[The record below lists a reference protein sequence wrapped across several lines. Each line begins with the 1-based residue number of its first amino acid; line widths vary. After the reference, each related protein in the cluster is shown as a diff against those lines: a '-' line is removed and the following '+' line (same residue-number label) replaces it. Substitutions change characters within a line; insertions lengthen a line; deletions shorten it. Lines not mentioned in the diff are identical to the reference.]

1 MERNLDFD
9 LVVERRNTDSLKFD
23 FAVERGKPEGVLPLW
38 VADMDFRTSS
48 FIIEALEERAKHGIF
63 GYTETKED
71 YYEALAG
78 RMKRHHDLEI
88 RPEWVLKTPGV
99 VFALAAAV
107 KAYTQE
113 GDYVLI
119 QQPVYYPLKEAVEDN
134 GRRVISSDLVLEA
147 DGKYRIN
154 FEDFERKL
162 KEYQV
167 KLFMLCN
174 PHNPVGRVWTR
185 EELEGLAEIC
195 LRNDVIVV
203 SDEIH
208 EDFVY
213 PGHKHI
219 PLLSV
224 NERIKNR
231 CITCTS
237 PSKTFNLAGLQ
248 IANILIPDQGLRR
261 KFRKQIQAAG
271 YSQLNTF
278 GVVACK
284 AAYTKGEQW
293 YGAVCDYIRENL
305 EFLKNYIKEKL
316 PEVKVI
322 EPEGTYLVWLDF
334 RGLGYCNEVLE
345 DLILHKAGLWLDSGA
360 SFGQTGSGFQRINL
374 ATSRST
380 LKEALERLAKIREE

>member
-78 RMKRHHDLEI
+78 WMKRHHDLEI

-360 SFGQTGSGFQRINL
+360 IFGQTGSGFQRINL

>member
-78 RMKRHHDLEI
+78 WMKRHHDLEI

-119 QQPVYYPLKEAVEDN
+119 QQSVYYPLKEAVEDN

-360 SFGQTGSGFQRINL
+360 IFGQTGSGFQRINL

>member
-1 MERNLDFD
+1 M
-9 LVVERRNTDSLKFD
+9 
-23 FAVERGKPEGVLPLW
+23 
-38 VADMDFRTSS
+38 
-48 FIIEALEERAKHGIF
+48 
-63 GYTETKED
+63 
-71 YYEALAG
+71 
-78 RMKRHHDLEI
+78 
-88 RPEWVLKTPGV
+88 
-99 VFALAAAV
+99 
-107 KAYTQE
+107 
-113 GDYVLI
+113 
-119 QQPVYYPLKEAVEDN
+119 KEAVEDN

-360 SFGQTGSGFQRINL
+360 IFGQTGSGFQRINL